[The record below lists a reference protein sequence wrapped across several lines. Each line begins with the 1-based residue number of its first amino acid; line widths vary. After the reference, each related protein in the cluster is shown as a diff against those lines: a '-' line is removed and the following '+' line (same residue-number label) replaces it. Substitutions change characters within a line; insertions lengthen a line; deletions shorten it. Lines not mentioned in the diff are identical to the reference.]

1 LILLRIGNDDIDP
14 VRVGELNMAQWG
26 AALDRVLAYRA
37 AGRDDKFYDIGF
49 ATFQADPIAEI
60 RGLYAWLGREF
71 SEETE
76 QRMQAWRADNPRD
89 QHGTHEYDGAEF
101 GLTDERLAVRFGAYR
116 VRFDALLH

>member
-1 LILLRIGNDDIDP
+1 
-14 VRVGELNMAQWG
+14 MSQWG

-49 ATFQADPIAEI
+49 TTFQADPIAEI

-71 SEETE
+71 TKETE

-101 GLTDERLAVRFGAYR
+101 GLTDERLAFRFGAYR
-116 VRFDALLH
+116 ARFDSFLH